1 MTFVNELL
9 LGTLLMLFQD
19 LLLLFSLK
27 HLLGELRLK
36 SLPVIGQLRQLLGSS
51 LLQHLP
57 EVRSRLLIR
66 RLMLPKSIMTER
78 SRVQPAFLQGFLS
91 LRLLLKLGPI
101 VIVQLHALVHGH
113 VVW

>member
-1 MTFVNELL
+1 MTFINQLL
-9 LGTLLMLFQD
+9 LGTLLVFFQD

-36 SLPVIGQLRQLLGSS
+36 TLPVIRQLRQLLSSS

-66 RLMLPKSIMTER
+66 SFMLPEGIMTER

-91 LRLLLKLGPI
+91 LRLLLQLGPI
-101 VIVQLHALVHGH
+101 VIVQLHSLVHGH
-113 VVW
+113 VVR

>member
-9 LGTLLMLFQD
+9 LGTFFMLFQD